1 MTVDE
6 RIEKLLNK
14 VNQTI
19 LDLPKVDTNSENY
32 WSQVDTLVETAKKFD
47 SANED
52 DFYSLANYALHLS
65 DVIDRMET
73 GIDNYLMKQE
83 EENNDEEHIDYEIA
97 YNIGLK
103 DGQIKS
109 YKKLM
114 DTMTNLVTDVIY
126 ALMPEGKA

>member
-47 SANED
+47 SANGD

-83 EENNDEEHIDYEIA
+83 EENNNEEHTAYEIA

-126 ALMPEGKA
+126 ALMPEGKS